1 MLSGTDKWKGLV
13 DFQLEPLN
21 PGSDIL
27 CYTSLPTTLY
37 DALCKTA
44 QSFPDKTA
52 IVDNYDRS
60 CTYTDLLAKTD
71 AFASYLYQKQ
81 NIHRNSHVALMMY
94 NCLEF
99 CVSFLAL
106 LKLGAVTIPLPSKYK
121 KQEVSSLVEKAD
133 VSCIICDQD
142 FYKWFEDFE
151 TQGIRRIACSDIEK
165 GYGLATYHS
174 PETESPVCHD
184 SFDDAIIMFT
194 SGTTSQS
201 KGVPKH
207 HS

>member
-1 MLSGTDKWKGLV
+1 MLSGTDKWKGLI

-27 CYTSLPTTLY
+27 CYTNLSTTLY

-106 LKLGAVTIPLPSKYK
+106 LKLGAV
-121 KQEVSSLVEKAD
+121 
-133 VSCIICDQD
+133 SCIICDQD

-151 TQGIRRIACSDIEK
+151 AQGIRRIACSDIEK

-201 KGVPKH
+201 KGVVIKNYNI
-207 HS
+207 

>member
-1 MLSGTDKWKGLV
+1 MLSGTDKWKGLI

-27 CYTSLPTTLY
+27 CYTNLSTTLY

-142 FYKWFEDFE
+142 FY
-151 TQGIRRIACSDIEK
+151 
-165 GYGLATYHS
+165 
-174 PETESPVCHD
+174 
-184 SFDDAIIMFT
+184 
-194 SGTTSQS
+194 
-201 KGVPKH
+201 
-207 HS
+207 

>member
-60 CTYTDLLAKTD
+60 CTYTDPVSYTHLLFK
-71 AFASYLYQKQ
+71 SQ
-81 NIHRNSHVALMMY
+81 NIHRL
-94 NCLEF
+94 F
-99 CVSFLAL
+99 FL
-106 LKLGAVTIPLPSKYK
+106 
-121 KQEVSSLVEKAD
+121 
-133 VSCIICDQD
+133 
-142 FYKWFEDFE
+142 
-151 TQGIRRIACSDIEK
+151 
-165 GYGLATYHS
+165 
-174 PETESPVCHD
+174 
-184 SFDDAIIMFT
+184 
-194 SGTTSQS
+194 QS
-201 KGVPKH
+201 KLAP
-207 HS
+207 

>member
-60 CTYTDLLAKTD
+60 CTYTICWQRQTLL
-71 AFASYLYQKQ
+71 
-81 NIHRNSHVALMMY
+81 
-94 NCLEF
+94 
-99 CVSFLAL
+99 L
-106 LKLGAVTIPLPSKYK
+106 LICTKSRIFTGIVTL
-121 KQEVSSLVEKAD
+121 L
-133 VSCIICDQD
+133 
-142 FYKWFEDFE
+142 
-151 TQGIRRIACSDIEK
+151 
-165 GYGLATYHS
+165 
-174 PETESPVCHD
+174 
-184 SFDDAIIMFT
+184 
-194 SGTTSQS
+194 
-201 KGVPKH
+201 
-207 HS
+207 

>member
-71 AFASYLYQKQ
+71 AFASYLYQSR
-81 NIHRNSHVALMMY
+81 IFTGIAT
-94 NCLEF
+94 
-99 CVSFLAL
+99 L
-106 LKLGAVTIPLPSKYK
+106 L
-121 KQEVSSLVEKAD
+121 
-133 VSCIICDQD
+133 
-142 FYKWFEDFE
+142 
-151 TQGIRRIACSDIEK
+151 
-165 GYGLATYHS
+165 
-174 PETESPVCHD
+174 
-184 SFDDAIIMFT
+184 
-194 SGTTSQS
+194 
-201 KGVPKH
+201 
-207 HS
+207 